1 MGKTVHKLFY
11 KFDATI
17 YRVYRL
23 SLDKLSKKCIIKREV
38 KSMWWYIKAFF
49 TILILSLT
57 IELARDDIRVALG
70 LRRLYK
76 NNNNNKNKVI
86 EIVLPTK
93 GSETKK
99 SDFYFIPW
107 LAISIGIFLL
117 GKYLI
122 KVESLSYAI
131 TFIGL
136 SASVLS
142 KHYSNKT
149 YKRMSAKN
157 HKKQII
163 VANDEDFNK
172 KMQESNIKAKCSS
185 QSYKQKGN

>member
-1 MGKTVHKLFY
+1 
-11 KFDATI
+11 
-17 YRVYRL
+17 
-23 SLDKLSKKCIIKREV
+23 
-38 KSMWWYIKAFF
+38 MWWYIKAFF

-117 GKYLI
+117 EKYLI

>member
-1 MGKTVHKLFY
+1 
-11 KFDATI
+11 
-17 YRVYRL
+17 
-23 SLDKLSKKCIIKREV
+23 
-38 KSMWWYIKAFF
+38 MWEYIKAFF
-49 TILILSLT
+49 TILILALT

-70 LRRLYK
+70 LCRLYK
-76 NNNNNKNKVI
+76 KNNNNKNKVI

-117 GKYLI
+117 EKYLI

-149 YKRMSAKN
+149 YKKMSAKK
-157 HKKQII
+157 HKK
-163 VANDEDFNK
+163 
-172 KMQESNIKAKCSS
+172 
-185 QSYKQKGN
+185 

>member
-1 MGKTVHKLFY
+1 MGVF
-11 KFDATI
+11 
-17 YRVYRL
+17 
-23 SLDKLSKKCIIKREV
+23 
-38 KSMWWYIKAFF
+38 WGFF
-49 TILILSLT
+49 TILIPSLT

-86 EIVLPTK
+86 EVVLPTK

-99 SDFYFIPW
+99 SDIYFIPW

-117 GKYLI
+117 GKYLF
-122 KVESLSYAI
+122 KVESLSYVI

-136 SASVLS
+136 FASVFS

-149 YKRMSAKN
+149 YKRILLKSTKKN
-157 HKKQII
+157 Y
-163 VANDEDFNK
+163 
-172 KMQESNIKAKCSS
+172 SC
-185 QSYKQKGN
+185 